1 MQTLR
6 GLFRTTALAAAF
18 VASLGGAALAQSRTY
33 AFDIPAGSLS
43 QALRDYGRATQQQLV
58 FADDLTTGKTA
69 PPLRGDFSSA
79 EALHRLLAGTGLVG
93 VRTERGALVVQRAPA
108 AAPQPVAAAE
118 NADVEALSE
127 IVVTSQK
134 RAENVQDV
142 PLAISV
148 VSGAQL
154 ERASVRDFSD
164 LVKVT
169 PSLGI
174 RQSDQ
179 PSAASISIRGI
190 GSFAFTL
197 AAEPSVAVVIDDVP
211 VAFQARAFTDLAD
224 IERVEV
230 LRGPQSTLYGK
241 NASAG
246 LINIVTREP
255 TADLTGRAAL
265 TVTSDEEYRLGLT
278 LSGPLTDTLGFRL
291 NGSYSDFDGNVKN
304 VTNGDTLN
312 GSKTATLRGKLAWKP
327 TDSFS
332 ANLTLNYAKTDAD
345 PAFTYLRLSPSA
357 RLRGN
362 ATQTPAV
369 VMPGITPGPN
379 NLQTA
384 LNETPYARSEAFGQS
399 LRLAWELPSDHSI
412 VSVTS
417 NDHFDTGDKLDSD
430 RTASTLISNTGV
442 GDSRAN
448 VLTQEVRLLSPSRG
462 PVTYTA
468 GVYYGRST
476 IKRGYKRGPVFSL
489 ADWKAAAGNEQ
500 MAAFGQLDWRVLP
513 RTTATLG
520 ARAQREEIDY
530 WFADLRA
537 AASYKGAAKDDVVT
551 YRLALKHE
559 LSKDLMV
566 FGSIATGHKGQVY
579 DLSTGFNQ
587 ARADAGPV
595 APEKSLS
602 FEAGLRS
609 QLFDRRLTLNATLF
623 HVDYDDLQS
632 QGIEDIAGVPN
643 FRLTNVGKVRT
654 KGLEVEFSVRPV
666 DRFSIYGGVTFLD
679 AKIVEYPDANCYA
692 GQTAAQGCAGSPAR
706 QDVAGLRLTNA
717 PKVKLNLG
725 AEYVAPLGR
734 LEGVLGGAFTWQSD
748 TNLALNDPETAL
760 DAYGVLNLSAGVRK
774 RAAWAVT
781 AFVNNVFDK
790 GYPVFIGNNYGNF
803 GNQQAIDFL
812 APRDFKRYAGVRLSA
827 EF

>member
-1 MQTLR
+1 MHSLR
-6 GLFRTTALAAAF
+6 GLYRTTALAAAI
-18 VASLGGAALAQSRTY
+18 AISLGANTALAQTRSY
-33 AFDIPAGSLS
+33 AFDIPAEPLS
-43 QALRDYGRATQQQLV
+43 QALRDYGRATQQQLL
-58 FADDLTTGKTA
+58 FTEDLTAGKTA
-69 PPLRGDFSSA
+69 SAVKGDLSA
-79 EALHRLLAGTGLVG
+79 EAALQRLLAGTGLVS
-93 VRTERGALVVQRAPA
+93 VRTERGAILLQRAPT
-108 AAPQPVAAAE
+108 AAPQSVAAAA
-118 NADVEALSE
+118 NAEAEALSE

-154 ERASVRDFSD
+154 ERASVREFGD

-197 AAEPSVAVVIDDVP
+197 AAEPSVAVQIDEVP

-246 LINIVTREP
+246 LINIVTRDP
-255 TADLTGRAAL
+255 TAELTGRAAV

-278 LSGPLTDTLGFRL
+278 LSGPLSDTLRFRL

-304 VTNGDTLN
+304 VVNGDTLN
-312 GSKTATLRGKLAWKP
+312 GSTNTTLRGKLVWRP
-327 TDSFS
+327 TDKVS

-345 PAFTYLRLSPSA
+345 PAFTYLRLSPNA

-369 VMPGITPGPN
+369 VMPGITPGPD

-399 LRLAWELPSDHSI
+399 LRVAWELPSEHSL

-417 NDHFDTGDKLDSD
+417 NDHFVTGDKLDSD

-442 GDSRAN
+442 GKSRAN
-448 VLTQEVRLLSPSRG
+448 MLTQEVRLLSPSGG
-462 PVTYTA
+462 PVTYTV
-468 GVYYGRST
+468 GLYYGSST
-476 IKRGYKRGPVFSL
+476 IKRAYKRGPVFSL
-489 ADWKAAAGNEQ
+489 ADWKAAAGSQQ

-520 ARAQREEIDY
+520 ARAQREDIDY

-537 AASYKGAAKDDVVT
+537 AAAWSGGAKDDVVT
-551 YRLALKHE
+551 YRLGLKHE
-559 LSKDLMV
+559 FTDDLMA
-566 FGSIATGHKGQVY
+566 FGSVSTGHKGQVY

-609 QLFDRRLTLNATLF
+609 QLLDRRLTLNATVF
-623 HVDYDDLQS
+623 HVDYDNLQS
-632 QGIEDIAGVPN
+632 QGGRGRRRAAGPDQG
-643 FRLTNVGKVRT
+643 RQVR
-654 KGLEVEFSVRPV
+654 GRGRRAGAGRHRPG
-666 DRFSIYGGVTFLD
+666 RRRARPL
-679 AKIVEYPDANCYA
+679 
-692 GQTAAQGCAGSPAR
+692 AA
-706 QDVAGLRLTNA
+706 AGLAVPRSAHHRPGRRRPGADRREHALPRRHGGPPGRRREDPPVHALVRRPDRDGGWRCDA
-717 PKVKLNLG
+717 PPDERG
-725 AEYVAPLGR
+725 A
-734 LEGVLGGAFTWQSD
+734 
-748 TNLALNDPETAL
+748 AL
-760 DAYGVLNLSAGVRK
+760 DADLPSPSDARG
-774 RAAWAVT
+774 
-781 AFVNNVFDK
+781 
-790 GYPVFIGNNYGNF
+790 
-803 GNQQAIDFL
+803 
-812 APRDFKRYAGVRLSA
+812 
-827 EF
+827 